1 MMLTDALA
9 AARTSPTLVA
19 VTVHVPGVLGAVNVI
34 MLPPPVMLPQL
45 ALQRRRVSLV
55 PVTVAVKVREALLVR
70 SACGGVIVTTTAA
83 A

>member
-34 MLPPPVMLPQL
+34 MPPPVMLPQL